1 LDLMRVPLPAA
12 RTAAKV
18 GASWRSNTG
27 FHDSYPY
34 DIDAQGFPGTTL
46 AGAAGFE
53 PAIPGPKPG
62 ALPLGYAPSRTP
74 RSRLSQ
80 DCPQLSRL
88 YRSLSRVSAKD
99 LRPQSAKDLR
109 LQSARG
115 RRLFGLA
122 GGRTSKYLYPPRHR
136 LADEDESCSQ
146 PIRRG
151 PSLRL
156 RSEDTKDRGTRTAHR
171 GPQSSHAK
179 QRFLQRPHL
188 GH

>member
-1 LDLMRVPLPAA
+1 MVCSTLARLDLMRVPLPAA

-34 DIDAQGFPGTTL
+34 DIDAQGCPGTTL

-80 DCPQLSRL
+80 DRPQLSRL

-99 LRPQSAKDLR
+99 LR

-115 RRLFGLA
+115 RRLL
-122 GGRTSKYLYPPRHR
+122 L
-136 LADEDESCSQ
+136 
-146 PIRRG
+146 
-151 PSLRL
+151 SL
-156 RSEDTKDRGTRTAHR
+156 EVEHHNTFTPRGTGSQT
-171 GPQSSHAK
+171 
-179 QRFLQRPHL
+179 
-188 GH
+188 